1 MLCMCLRRVVPWK
14 PSLLAAS
21 SFVAQRHLCLSNKI
35 VFCFSSS
42 GMSLHF
48 VWSFGRFTGVSGFV
62 SFFHSRC
69 LLYYYLVM
77 ATINFF
83 VRARGLWML
92 AGLKYY
98 VAVFWDIRE
107 SMYGNAHEFSGC
119 FLLGSWAR
127 VCRRARGSG
136 LTVSSGMCVGTR
148 VSVPGSTWAW
158 GYMGSCIPALDHECV
173 GVPWAGGFAWT
184 ALGRLRVSG
193 CRPPVLVHKRMAP
206 WGNFSSGQTF

>member
-98 VAVFWDIRE
+98 VTVFWDIRE

-158 GYMGSCIPALDHECV
+158 GVHGLMHPCAWSWVRGCPLGGGLCVDGGWSLARKWLSTSCP
-173 GVPWAGGFAWT
+173 
-184 ALGRLRVSG
+184 RS
-193 CRPPVLVHKRMAP
+193 
-206 WGNFSSGQTF
+206 